1 MPPWAIT
8 VLLLIASNA
17 FMTFAW
23 YYHVKKDAWPLLTAI
38 ILSWLIALPEYILQV
53 PANRAGHISR
63 GGPFTLPQLK
73 VLQEAITLGVFTV
86 FTILVAKERPRLNDA
101 IAFMLIFAAVAVSM
115 SGRSKPHLEA
125 PPNADAPDPGP
136 PPR

>member
-1 MPPWAIT
+1 MSDSAAAQPNTSFFGRFT
-8 VLLLIASNA
+8 VLRGAMLELWV
-17 FMTFAW
+17 TFA
-23 YYHVKKDAWPLLTAI
+23 VKFLAVAAYQVMNFTIVLW
-38 ILSWLIALPEYILQV
+38 LSADLGYNDE
-53 PANRAGHISR
+53 RAG
-63 GGPFTLPQLK
+63 
-73 VLQEAITLGVFTV
+73 AIVAGWSILMTV